1 MVRAI
6 RYLLFISITAIC
18 TSRTFLPL
26 KLRSISNV
34 CNTHLDCTLYHSS
47 FMLCTNAYLL
57 RTAVSII
64 RAVQPH
70 PFVIELIMVFKGNLL
85 ILDVREY

>member
-6 RYLLFISITAIC
+6 RYLLSICSTPIC
-18 TSRTFLPL
+18 TKRTFLPL
-26 KLRSISNV
+26 KLWFISNF
-34 CNTHLDCTLYHSS
+34 CYTHLGCTLNHSS
-47 FMLCTNAYLL
+47 FMFCTNAYLL

-70 PFVIELIMVFKGNLL
+70 PFAIELIMVFKGNLL